1 MEGDGAQ
8 LINLRASFLLVKP
21 ILWTYEV
28 LIAKQRRTQ
37 WWSQVHYLNVDPF
50 PSSYVKSTSCPPDIA
65 HVISVPKPSLFFT
78 ALPLLCVILN
88 TNWRAKWGRAGNE
101 AIHLIITSIFIDCSL
116 SLHEHP
122 CTAPCLPMRMVGT
135 FSTFVHASVH
145 VTTDSEHP
153 PTLCAVLVYAGIQW
167 SAQGGKLWRSQHRG
181 LPLCNKQIPWLFHV
195 WFFAVQPHSQICAKC
210 LVPLADDHRS
220 C

>member
-65 HVISVPKPSLFFT
+65 HVISVPKAFPVFRCSSTSVCYTKHKLKSKMREG
-78 ALPLLCVILN
+78 
-88 TNWRAKWGRAGNE
+88 WEWGY
-101 AIHLIITSIFIDCSL
+101 T
-116 SLHEHP
+116 
-122 CTAPCLPMRMVGT
+122 
-135 FSTFVHASVH
+135 
-145 VTTDSEHP
+145 
-153 PTLCAVLVYAGIQW
+153 
-167 SAQGGKLWRSQHRG
+167 
-181 LPLCNKQIPWLFHV
+181 
-195 WFFAVQPHSQICAKC
+195 PHNHKHFYR
-210 LVPLADDHRS
+210 L
-220 C
+220 